1 MATNNK
7 VTGWVGW
14 IFFAGFMMTM
24 LGTFQMIAGLTV
36 LLNSKWLVTT
46 ESNLLVLNFAAWGWS
61 YLLLGLAVLL
71 AGFGVMKGSTWA
83 RVVGVMLALVSA
95 ATNLASVNIYPI
107 WSIIVIAVNVLVIF
121 ALTVH
126 GDEVKAVN

>member
-1 MATNNK
+1 MATKNN

-36 LLNSKWLVTT
+36 LFNSDWLVTT
-46 ESNLLVLNFAAWGWS
+46 ESKLLLLDFSTWGWT
-61 YLLLGLAVLL
+61 YFLLGLTVLL
-71 AGFGVMKGSTWA
+71 AGFGVMKGSAWA
-83 RVVGVMLALVSA
+83 RVVGVLIALGSA
-95 ATNLASVNIYPI
+95 AANLASVNIYPI
-107 WSIIVIAVNVLVIF
+107 WSVITIAVSVLVIF

-126 GDEVKAVN
+126 GDEVKVVE

>member
-1 MATNNK
+1 MASKNN

-14 IFFAGFMMTM
+14 VFFAGFMMTM

-46 ESNLLVLNFAAWGWS
+46 ESSLLLLNFSTWGWT
-61 YLLLGLAVLL
+61 YLLLGLVVLL
-71 AGFGVMKGSTWA
+71 AGFGVMKGSVWA
-83 RVVGVMLALVSA
+83 RVAGVLIALLSA
-95 ATNLASVNIYPI
+95 AANLASINIYPI
-107 WSIIVIAVNVLVIF
+107 WSIIIIAVNVLVIF

-126 GDEVKAVN
+126 GDELKEV